1 MKRHRFLEDDFNFIP
16 IVDNQVYNGSL
27 VPWSEIASD
36 VDEAA
41 KAYEYSPA
49 EFRNRVSMSLQRW
62 ASSGEDVLSAW
73 LAVPAQ
79 LEAPIHCQFKICRRD
94 NYSMTV

>member
-1 MKRHRFLEDDFNFIP
+1 MKDECSDSRFLFEEKMFSRATL
-16 IVDNQVYNGSL
+16 SL
-27 VPWSEIASD
+27 SIHAVRSAGR
-36 VDEAA
+36 
-41 KAYEYSPA
+41 YSPA

-79 LEAPIHCQFKICRRD
+79 LEAPIHCQLKICRRD